1 MYNMK
6 AYGIYTFH
14 FCNLVFQLLL
24 SRLTTSKDFSN
35 AVKKWLRYAPEREI
49 SQGDANPSQAT
60 LLHAVVCPCA
70 TGNTGQYFHGQ
81 WNGQYWTVLSW
92 TMKRAILDST
102 FMDNATGNTGQYFH
116 GQCNGQY
123 WTVLSWTMQW
133 AVLDSTFMDNAMD
146 SAFMDNRLLFLQWT
160 RSLFGYLIVK
170 WTGCCSGEL
179 P

>member
-35 AVKKWLRYAPEREI
+35 AVKKWLCYAPEREI
-49 SQGDANPSQAT
+49 SQGDANPQVKLPSYTRWFALVQ
-60 LLHAVVCPCA
+60 
-70 TGNTGQYFHGQ
+70 
-81 WNGQYWTVLSW
+81 
-92 TMKRAILDST
+92 RAILDST
-102 FMDNATGNTGQYFH
+102 FMDNETGNTGQYFH

-133 AVLDSTFMDNAMD
+133 AVLDSTFMDNAMG
-146 SAFMDNRLLFLQWT
+146 S
-160 RSLFGYLIVK
+160 
-170 WTGCCSGEL
+170 TGQYFHGQCNGQCFHGQ
-179 P
+179 